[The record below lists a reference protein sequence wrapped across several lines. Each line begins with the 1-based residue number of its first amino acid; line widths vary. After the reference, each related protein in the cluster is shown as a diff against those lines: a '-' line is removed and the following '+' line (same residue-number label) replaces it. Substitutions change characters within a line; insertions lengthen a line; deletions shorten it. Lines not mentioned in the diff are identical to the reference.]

1 MHNVAITGTG
11 VFTPSEV
18 ITNDELVASFNAY
31 ADLYNAENAAQI
43 AAGELEAKPQS
54 SADFIFAAS
63 GIERRYVLNKSGVL
77 DPTRM
82 FPKLAQ
88 RDDET
93 PGYMAEIGVDACKKS
108 IRFRRLRR
116 IANRPGDLRGLQHGT
131 RLPRYRR
138 RNPSAFGRKW
148 FRIRHERRLLVGNLR
163 NPNRL

>member
-11 VFTPSEV
+11 VFTPSET

-82 FPKLAQ
+82 YPKLVQ
-88 RDDET
+88 RDDDT
-93 PGYMAEIGVDACKKS
+93 PS
-108 IRFRRLRR
+108 
-116 IANRPGDLRGLQHGT
+116 
-131 RLPRYRR
+131 
-138 RNPSAFGRKW
+138 
-148 FRIRHERRLLVGNLR
+148 
-163 NPNRL
+163 